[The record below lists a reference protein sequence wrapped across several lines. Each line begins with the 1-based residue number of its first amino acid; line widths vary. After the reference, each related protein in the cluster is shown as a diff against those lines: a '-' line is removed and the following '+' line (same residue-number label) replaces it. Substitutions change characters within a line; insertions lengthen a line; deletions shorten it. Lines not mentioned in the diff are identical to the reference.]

1 MKFTCLE
8 NIVFLGKVDDCFIKV
23 MGKLMNDTFGCVY
36 LDYSSR
42 EYNLCSPEKWKEAK
56 QGMRTLV
63 TNASKIC
70 DNSCE
75 RHDISFGFPYTR
87 DAKTGTSG
95 EKNKSYL
102 FLKLYPTVQIQTT
115 TFSYGFISMI
125 AEIGGY
131 SGLLLGISVLDISKL
146 ISINYLNNK

>member
-1 MKFTCLE
+1 MNEIHLLE
-8 NIVFLGKVDDCFIKV
+8 KYCFFLGKVDDCFIKV

-63 TNASKIC
+63 TNASEIC

-87 DAKTGTSG
+87 DAKNGTG
-95 EKNKSYL
+95 EKNKSYI

-131 SGLLLGISVLDISKL
+131 SGLLLGISVLDITKL
-146 ISINYLNNK
+146 IRSYV